1 MTNDQIM
8 RTPERIEL
16 MKKYFT
22 IYGAEYPSF
31 SNIIRV
37 SLGLVLF
44 GIFILYTFNNTL
56 LAGLILILIGL
67 SLFAIWIRPYF
78 RDAQMFKERPPVQ
91 HMYNWLLED
100 LNKKVKERAIA
111 TLRLNMKELRTEN
124 FLIIPY
130 PVYWA
135 EPGINPEI
143 IKRRDTEE
151 GHFIYSIWVVQ
162 VVALTKN
169 YISFFKCTYDWMN
182 DSILNER
189 TNEFF
194 YDDISSVKNDV
205 KSFER
210 RFVDQDDEEEADK
223 KLTSYIFK
231 VTNMSSDSLSVV
243 TKIPELNYSPALEVN
258 LEKAV
263 QALRITLRKRRYDE
277 DQDPIILEVED
288 TTKEDE
294 NEEHEENEE

>member
-1 MTNDQIM
+1 M
-8 RTPERIEL
+8 RSPERIDL
-16 MKKYFT
+16 MNKYFT
-22 IYGAEYPSF
+22 LYGAEYPSF
-31 SNIIRV
+31 SNIIRI
-37 SLGLVLF
+37 SLGLVLA

-56 LAGLILILIGL
+56 LAGLILILFGL

-78 RDAQMFKERPPVQ
+78 RDAQIYKERPPVQ
-91 HMYNWLLED
+91 HMYNWFFED
-100 LNKKVKERAIA
+100 LNKQVKERAIT
-111 TLRLNMKELRTEN
+111 TLRLNMKELRAEH

-130 PVYWA
+130 PIYWA
-135 EPGINPEI
+135 EPGVKPEI

-151 GHFIYSIWVVQ
+151 GHFIYSVWKVQ

-169 YISFFKCTYDWMN
+169 YISFYNCTYDWMN
-182 DSILNER
+182 DAILNER

-205 KSFER
+205 TTFER
-210 RFVDQDDEEEADK
+210 RFVDQEEEEEGGK
-223 KLTSYIFK
+223 ELTSYIFK
-231 VTNMSSDSLSVV
+231 VTNMSSDSLSVI

-277 DQDPIILEVED
+277 DQDPIILEIED
-288 TTKEDE
+288 TTKKDEEDAE
-294 NEEHEENEE
+294 NED